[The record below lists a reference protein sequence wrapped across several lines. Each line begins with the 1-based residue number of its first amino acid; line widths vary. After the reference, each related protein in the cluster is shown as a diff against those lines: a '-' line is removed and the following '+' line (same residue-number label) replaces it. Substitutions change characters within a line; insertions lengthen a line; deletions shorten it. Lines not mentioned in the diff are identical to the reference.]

1 MKKLLALLCA
11 CLCVMG
17 LACGCSASAK
27 EFDTGAGMTITLPGS
42 FKEQDA
48 SQANGATAYY
58 LSNTAGVVALKE
70 DFTTLED
77 AGLSS
82 DMTLDEYGQ
91 TVIDA
96 NSLTAQLQEA
106 DGIKYFVYEN
116 SVDDQDF
123 TYYATVFEGSDAFW
137 LIQFFC
143 ETKNYDQLQ
152 SNFLE
157 WAKTVKVS

>member
-1 MKKLLALLCA
+1 MKRLLALLCA
-11 CLCVMG
+11 CLCVIG
-17 LACGCSASAK
+17 IVSGCSASAK
-27 EFDTGAGMTITLPGS
+27 EFDTGVGMTMTLPGS

-70 DFTTLED
+70 DFSTLEN
-77 AGLSS
+77 AGLSA

-96 NSLTAQLQEA
+96 NSLSVQLQEA

-116 SVDDQDF
+116 SVDSQDF

-152 SNFLE
+152 SDFLE